1 MADEDNAG
9 AVLEGAEA
17 NTPLG
22 APAVKKQR
30 ARRVKKPALEAA
42 AAPSVATTEKVKR
55 GRRKRSEQEDSVN
68 VATAAPAGAGKRAA
82 KAVPQVQKSGTRV
95 KRARQSIEKPTSA
108 VDEMAELLR
117 LEEEN
122 KRLRKSLA
130 DKLRGEN
137 ADLRKRLGLD

>member
-9 AVLEGAEA
+9 AVLEGAET
-17 NTPLG
+17 NTPVK

-30 ARRVKKPALEAA
+30 ARRVKKPALEAT
-42 AAPSVATTEKVKR
+42 AAPSIATTEKVKR
-55 GRRKRSEQEDSVN
+55 GRRKRSEQTDDVT
-68 VATAAPAGAGKRAA
+68 VATAAPAAAGKRGA
-82 KAVPQVQKSGTRV
+82 KAVPQVQKGGTRV
-95 KRARQSIEKPTSA
+95 KRARPSVETPTSA
-108 VDEMAELLR
+108 IDEMAELLM

-122 KRLRKSLA
+122 KKLRKSLA

>member
-9 AVLEGAEA
+9 AVLVGAET
-17 NTPLG
+17 NMPVK

-30 ARRVKKPALEAA
+30 ARRVKKPALETT
-42 AAPSVATTEKVKR
+42 AAPSIATTEKVKR
-55 GRRKRSEQEDSVN
+55 GRRKRSEETDDVN
-68 VATAAPAGAGKRAA
+68 VATAAPAAGKRGA
-82 KAVPQVQKSGTRV
+82 KAAPQVQKSGTRV
-95 KRARQSIEKPTSA
+95 KRVRQPIETPTSA
-108 VDEMAELLR
+108 IDEMAELLM

-130 DKLRGEN
+130 EKLRGEN